1 MKWSITQLRK
11 FQDKPFEFNQT
22 VNFDHLVKSLDLID
36 LSDIDVEGE
45 LTVKSNEVIADMHIT
60 GTYTMACART
70 LVPVEV
76 PIDIKSQEIF
86 DLEGYEYLSDDEEND
101 EHYHDASDGMI
112 NLKDIAEEL
121 VIVEKPMRAFANDS
135 DQMLREGNGWEVIDE
150 EEAVELAEEET
161 KQIDPRLQKLQQLY
175 DEEQ

>member
-1 MKWSITQLRK
+1 
-11 FQDKPFEFNQT
+11 
-22 VNFDHLVKSLDLID
+22 
-36 LSDIDVEGE
+36 
-45 LTVKSNEVIADMHIT
+45 
-60 GTYTMACART
+60 
-70 LVPVEV
+70 
-76 PIDIKSQEIF
+76 
-86 DLEGYEYLSDDEEND
+86 
-101 EHYHDASDGMI
+101 MI

-161 KQIDPRLQKLQQLY
+161 KHIDPRLQKLQQLY